1 MCPMMPLVEV
11 QPLNVY
17 VPTIAVPPYKQ
28 TEWMLDIANCDAP
41 QSRGLQAVEGYVPH
55 TAEQMPPVVVVPVAE
70 VRFGV
75 SVSMKE
81 AA

>member
-1 MCPMMPLVEV
+1 MPLVEV

-17 VPTIAVPPYKQ
+17 VPTIAVPPYKH
-28 TEWMLDIANCDAP
+28 TEWMLDIAVSDAP
-41 QSRGLQAVEGYVPH
+41 QSRGLQAVDGYVPH

-70 VRFGV
+70 LKFGV
-75 SVSMKE
+75 NMSMNE